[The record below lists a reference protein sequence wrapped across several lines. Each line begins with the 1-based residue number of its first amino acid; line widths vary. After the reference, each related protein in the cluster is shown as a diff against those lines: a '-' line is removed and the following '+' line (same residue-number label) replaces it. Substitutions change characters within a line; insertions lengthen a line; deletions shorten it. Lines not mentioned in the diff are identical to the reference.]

1 MAPAIAEPWE
11 EHGITFSESGMSAK
25 GYVRCERAEMSGVKG
40 YNFYTA
46 DGSCRFIRPEMA
58 VIQKLAVKNGG

>member
-1 MAPAIAEPWE
+1 M
-11 EHGITFSESGMSAK
+11 TAK
-25 GYVRCERAEMSGVKG
+25 GYVRCERAELGGVQG
-40 YNFYTA
+40 YNFYTS